1 MVNVLMSDNS
11 SGLKLVEMLIL
22 FSMKPFLERAI
33 SAVEN
38 VSVIREPRALYT
50 GPKLGMPGRGVGKE
64 FTLEL

>member
-1 MVNVLMSDNS
+1 
-11 SGLKLVEMLIL
+11 
-22 FSMKPFLERAI
+22 
-33 SAVEN
+33 VEN